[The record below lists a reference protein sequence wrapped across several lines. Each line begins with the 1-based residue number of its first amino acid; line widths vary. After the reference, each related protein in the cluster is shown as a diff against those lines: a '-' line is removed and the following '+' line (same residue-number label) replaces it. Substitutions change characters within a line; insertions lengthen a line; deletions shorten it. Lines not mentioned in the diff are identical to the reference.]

1 MPGRGSR
8 RGRGEGSIYR
18 RADNGRWVGAIS
30 IDGRRRT
37 VSGVT
42 RQEAQRKLSALQRE
56 IEQGGALGDSRQTL
70 AQYWASWLE
79 TVKATSEDAS
89 GSAWANHES
98 YARLHILPRLGLV
111 RLSKLTPQHLQDFYA
126 SLMNEAGLASTTV
139 HHIHTS
145 VHKALDAAVRLGLV
159 ARNASEYVDVPRKRH
174 YEIKPMT
181 REQVRTF
188 LEMARGE
195 RLETLYVVALATG
208 MRQGELLALH
218 WQDVDF
224 DEGAI
229 YVRWNLRRREGVFRF
244 KQPKTRKSRRRIA
257 LAVPTIEALRAH
269 RTRQIAERLKAG
281 SVWQSGSQ
289 GEQWN
294 ELVFCN
300 EIGGPYI
307 PSSAVRSTFIRILR
321 RRNLP
326 MIRFHDLRHT
336 CATLA
341 LSARVN
347 PKVVSEMLGHSTIA
361 ITLDIYSHVLPDM
374 QQDAVAVMAQLLYGG

>member
-1 MPGRGSR
+1 MPAR

-18 RADNGRWVGAIS
+18 RGDDGRWIGAIS
-30 IDGRRRT
+30 IDGRRWT
-37 VSGVT
+37 VSGAT
-42 RQEAQRKLSALQRE
+42 RQEAQRKLTGLQRE
-56 IEQGGALGDSRQTL
+56 IEQGGALGDSRQTV
-70 AQYWASWLE
+70 AQYWMSWLE
-79 TVKATSEDAS
+79 TVKATSEDQ
-89 GSAWANHES
+89 SAWANHET

-111 RLSKLTPQHLQDFYA
+111 RLGKLTPQHLQEFYA
-126 SLMNEAGLASTTV
+126 TLANEAGLASTTI

-145 VHKALDAAVRLGLV
+145 VHKALDAAVRLGL
-159 ARNASEYVDVPRKRH
+159 ATRNVSEYVDVPRKRH
-174 YEIKPMT
+174 YEIRPLT
-181 REQVRTF
+181 REQARTF
-188 LEMARGE
+188 LEFAAGE
-195 RLETLYVVALATG
+195 RLEALYVVALATG

-229 YVRWNLRRREGVFRF
+229 YVRWNLRRRAGVFRF

-257 LAVPTIEALRAH
+257 LAPQTIEALRAH
-269 RTRQIAERLKAG
+269 RARQLAERLKAG
-281 SVWQSGSQ
+281 NVWQDGQ
-289 GEQWN
+289 KGEQWN

-307 PSSAVRSTFIRILR
+307 PSSAVRSTFTRILR
-321 RRNLP
+321 RGGLP
-326 MIRFHDLRHT
+326 KIRFHDLRHT

-374 QQDAVAVMAQLLYGG
+374 QQDAVAVMAQLLYG